1 MNFTEIVAYLASS
14 MGFGLTDLILLMT
27 FLGAIILYAKDFKL
41 GVISHFLLFS
51 TEFIIFSLL
60 GLETYKALI
69 ALLLSFIVLTLS
81 LYTSGHKV
89 SIA

>member
-1 MNFTEIVAYLASS
+1 MNFTEIVAYMAAS

-27 FLGAIILYAKDFKL
+27 FLGGIILYAKDFKL
-41 GVISHFLLFS
+41 GIIAHFMLFAI
-51 TEFIIFSLL
+51 EFIMFSLL

-69 ALLLSFIVLTLS
+69 ALLLSLIVMTLS